1 MLESVLGYGIIRRNK
16 IGWNS
21 AMLPR
26 YLRPVFDREAYGPIS
41 KTEKAVRFA
50 VFVPLSVLCM
60 VPGVVFMGLFLFT
73 MGLGTGRILLDDTGT
88 MTSLKIVMFVVA
100 PALFLVGL
108 AIRKYC
114 LPFD

>member
-1 MLESVLGYGIIRRNK
+1 MLESILGYGIIRRNK
-16 IGWNS
+16 IGWKS
-21 AMLPR
+21 AMLPK

-60 VPGVVFMGLFLFT
+60 IPAVAALFSLVASRG
-73 MGLGTGRILLDDTGT
+73 MIPARIFSDETGT
-88 MTSLKIVMFVVA
+88 MTTLQIAMFIIT
-100 PALFLVGL
+100 PILFLIGL

>member
-1 MLESVLGYGIIRRNK
+1 
-16 IGWNS
+16 
-21 AMLPR
+21 MLPK

-50 VFVPLSVLCM
+50 VFVPLSVVCM
-60 VPGVVFMGLFLFT
+60 VPGVVVLGLIAFT
-73 MGLGTGRILLDDTGT
+73 VGIIPGRILVDDTGT
-88 MTSLKIVMFVVA
+88 MTSLKIAMFVVA